1 MPDTKFQTDP
11 GLLDDLSVRVEPDAP
26 IGSKT
31 WYRCGGSAAMLA
43 HPSNTAQLS
52 AVVERC
58 NDKGV
63 PVYVMGGGAN
73 LLVADEGVD
82 GVVVRLDDDNF
93 KQVRIEGRKLTAG
106 PGVDLFSLVTAT
118 CKAGLDGLV
127 HIAGIPGTVGGAVRM
142 NAGGAF
148 GDIGE
153 AVSRVQ
159 LMSAE
164 GQVYYR
170 DRDDLSFEYRKTNI
184 VAPFILDVEFEM
196 DETDPDELNKR
207 MKEIFFFKK
216 NTQPMGDKSAGC
228 SFKNPPPDVA
238 EPAGKLI
245 DKAGLKGKA
254 VGKASVSDVHA
265 NFIVAEPGC
274 TANDVITLM
283 QEVADEVEH
292 QFGVRLEREVVV
304 WP

>member
-1 MPDTKFQTDP
+1 MPTATFHTPPD
-11 GLLDDLSVRVEPDAP
+11 LLDGLNLTVEPDAP
-26 IGSKT
+26 IGAKT
-31 WYRCGGSAAMLA
+31 WYRCGGNAALLA
-43 HPSNTAQLS
+43 RPATTAQL
-52 AVVERC
+52 AALVERC
-58 NDKGV
+58 NDRGV
-63 PVYVMGGGAN
+63 LVYVMGGGAN

-82 GVVVRLDDDNF
+82 GVVVRLDHDDF
-93 KQVRIEGRKLTAG
+93 KRVSIDGTRLTAG

-127 HIAGIPGTVGGAVRM
+127 HIAGIPGTVGGATRM

-153 AVSRVQ
+153 SVARVQ
-159 LMSAE
+159 LMSSE
-164 GQVYYR
+164 GQVYFR
-170 DRDDLSFEYRKTNI
+170 DRDDLSFEYRRTNI
-184 VAPFILDVEFEM
+184 VAPFILDVEFDM
-196 DETDPDELNKR
+196 DEDDPDELNKR

-228 SFKNPPPDVA
+228 SFKNPPAEVG

-245 DKAGLKGKA
+245 DQAGLKGKA

-274 TANDVITLM
+274 SANDVIRLM
-283 QEVADEVEH
+283 DEVAAEVEAK
-292 QFGVRLEREVVV
+292 FGVTLEREVVV